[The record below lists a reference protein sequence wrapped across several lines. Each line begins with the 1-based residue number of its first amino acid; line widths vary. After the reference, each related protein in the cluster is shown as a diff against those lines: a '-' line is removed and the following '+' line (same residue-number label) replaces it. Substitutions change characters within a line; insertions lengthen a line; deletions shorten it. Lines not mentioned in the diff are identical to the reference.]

1 MTKTLQLGIAGLG
14 TVGAEVARQIIA
26 NHNHF
31 TKQASMP
38 VMVTAVSARNA
49 DTDRGFSMQGIQ
61 FCNNPLDLASMDN
74 VDVVVELIGGSE
86 GVALDLV
93 QAAIANGKH
102 VITANKALLA
112 HHGYKLAVQAE
123 KAGVM
128 LAAEASVAGG
138 IPVLKTLR
146 ESLSGNQIT
155 RITGILNGTCN
166 YILSTMQHQARDFDD
181 VLAEAQAL
189 GYAEADPGFDID
201 GVDAGHKLAL
211 LGAIGFGTAPSI
223 DAVDMTGV
231 RAITMTDMENASNL
245 GCTIRLLA
253 EAEQNDDGEVLM
265 RVRPVILPLDNQLAK
280 IDGPLN
286 AVTFTGSPIGAVTA
300 IGPGAGAGATASAV
314 LADIIDLALGRIS
327 PFFVVPADQLAA
339 APNRTAPQKP
349 ERVFIRLKVYDRP
362 GVLADITTIL
372 KDHAISVESLLQS
385 GRSDDGENGDVPV
398 VLTTHEA
405 APQAIAAASAE
416 LAQLPAVLAEP
427 VILTIGQD

>member
-1 MTKTLQLGIAGLG
+1 
-14 TVGAEVARQIIA
+14 
-26 NHNHF
+26 
-31 TKQASMP
+31 
-38 VMVTAVSARNA
+38 
-49 DTDRGFSMQGIQ
+49 MQGIQ

-166 YILSTMQHQARDFDD
+166 YILSIMQHQARDFDD

-327 PFFVVPADQLAA
+327 PFFGVPADQLAA
-339 APNRTAPQKP
+339 APDRTAPQKP

>member
-31 TKQASMP
+31 IKQAGIP

-49 DTDRGFSMQGIQ
+49 DADRGFSMQGIQ

-166 YILSTMQHQARDFDD
+166 YILSIMQHQARDFDD

-265 RVRPVILPLDNQLAK
+265 RVRPEILPLHNQLAK

-327 PFFVVPADQLAA
+327 PFFGVPADQLAA
-339 APNRTAPQKP
+339 APDRTAPQKP

>member
-31 TKQASMP
+31 IKQAGIP

-49 DTDRGFSMQGIQ
+49 DADRGFSMQGIQ

-166 YILSTMQHQARDFDD
+166 YILSIMQHQARDFDD

-327 PFFVVPADQLAA
+327 PFFGVPADQLAA
-339 APNRTAPQKP
+339 APDRTAPQKP

>member
-26 NHNHF
+26 NHSHF
-31 TKQASMP
+31 TKQAGMP

-61 FCNNPLDLASMDN
+61 FCDNPLELASMDN

-93 QAAIANGKH
+93 QAAITNGKH

-286 AVTFTGSPIGAVTA
+286 AVTFTGTPIGAVTA

-327 PFFVVPADQLAA
+327 PFFGVPADQLAA
-339 APNRTAPQKP
+339 APHRTAPQKP
-349 ERVFIRLKVYDRP
+349 ERFFIRLKVYDRP

-372 KDHAISVESLLQS
+372 KDHSISVESLLQS

-398 VLTTHEA
+398 ILTTHEA

>member
-31 TKQASMP
+31 IKQAGIP

-49 DTDRGFSMQGIQ
+49 DADRGFSMQGIQ

-166 YILSTMQHQARDFDD
+166 YILSIMQHQARDFDD

-327 PFFVVPADQLAA
+327 PFFGVPADQLAA
-339 APNRTAPQKP
+339 APDRTAPQKP

-405 APQAIAAASAE
+405 APQAIAVASAE

>member
-1 MTKTLQLGIAGLG
+1 MKTGLQLAIAGLG
-14 TVGAEVARQIIA
+14 TVGAEVARQVISNNA
-26 NHNHF
+26 HF
-31 TKQASMP
+31 QRQAGMA
-38 VMVTAVSARNA
+38 VTTTAVSARDA
-49 DTDRGFSMQGIQ
+49 DKDRGFSMQGIQ
-61 FCNNPLDLASMDN
+61 FCDDPLALASMDN
-74 VDVVVELIGGSE
+74 VDVVVELIGGSD

-93 QAAIANGKH
+93 EAAIANGKH

-112 HHGYKLAVQAE
+112 HHGYMLAEKAE

-166 YILSTMQHQARDFDD
+166 YILSTMQHQGRDFDD

-189 GYAEADPGFDID
+189 GYAEADPSFDID
-201 GVDAGHKLAL
+201 GVDAAHKLAL

-223 DAVDMTGV
+223 GAVDVTGV
-231 RAITMTDMENASNL
+231 RAITMTDMDNAQKL

-253 EAEQNDDGEVLM
+253 EAEKNTDGEVLM
-265 RVRPVILPLDNQLAK
+265 RVRPVIQPLDSQLAK

-286 AVTFTGSPIGAVTA
+286 AVTFTGEPIGAITA

-314 LADIIDLALGRIS
+314 LADIVDLAVGRIT
-327 PFFVVPADQLAA
+327 PFFGIPASQLAA
-339 APNRTAPQKP
+339 APQRVAPQK
-349 ERVFIRLKVYDRP
+349 EECYFIRLKVYDRP

-398 VLTTHEA
+398 ILTTHEVP
-405 APQAIAAASAE
+405 PQAITAAIAE
-416 LAQLPAVLAEP
+416 LTELPTVLAEP
-427 VILTIGQD
+427 VILTMGHA

>member
-1 MTKTLQLGIAGLG
+1 MVNTLQLGIAGLG

-26 NHNHF
+26 NHDHF
-31 TKQASMP
+31 QKQVGRP
-38 VMVTAVSARNA
+38 LKVTAVSARNA
-49 DTDRGFSMQGIQ
+49 KTDRGFPMQDIQ
-61 FCNNPLDLASMDN
+61 FCDNPLDLASLEN
-74 VDVVVELIGGSE
+74 VDVVIELIGGSE

-93 QAAIANGKH
+93 ESAIAQGKH

-112 HHGYKLAVQAE
+112 HHGYMLAEKAE

-146 ESLSGNQIT
+146 ESLSGNRIN

-166 YILSTMQHQARDFDD
+166 YILSTMQHQQRDFDD
-181 VLAEAQAL
+181 VLAEAQRL

-231 RAITMTDMENASNL
+231 RSITMTDMENARNL

-253 EAEQNDDGEVLM
+253 EAEQTEDGQVLM
-265 RVRPVILPLDNQLAK
+265 RVRPVILPLEHQLAK

-286 AVTFTGSPIGAVTA
+286 AVTFTGEPIGAITA

-314 LADIIDLALGRIS
+314 LSDIIDLAVGRVT
-327 PFFVVPADQLAA
+327 PFFGVPADQLAA
-339 APNRTAPQKP
+339 APSRTTPQKQG
-349 ERVFIRLKVYDRP
+349 RFFIRLKVYDRP

-372 KDHAISVESLLQS
+372 KDHAISVESLMQS
-385 GRSDDGENGDVPV
+385 GRSNDGENGDVPV
-398 VLTTHEA
+398 ILTTHET
-405 APQAIAAASAE
+405 APQAIAAASE
-416 LAQLPAVLAEP
+416 QLVQLPAILAEP
-427 VILTIGQD
+427 VILAIGQD

>member
-1 MTKTLQLGIAGLG
+1 
-14 TVGAEVARQIIA
+14 
-26 NHNHF
+26 
-31 TKQASMP
+31 MP

-166 YILSTMQHQARDFDD
+166 YILSIMQHQARDFDD

-231 RAITMTDMENASNL
+231 RAITITDMENASNL

-327 PFFVVPADQLAA
+327 PFFGVPADQLAA

>member
-1 MTKTLQLGIAGLG
+1 
-14 TVGAEVARQIIA
+14 
-26 NHNHF
+26 
-31 TKQASMP
+31 
-38 VMVTAVSARNA
+38 
-49 DTDRGFSMQGIQ
+49 MQGIQ

-166 YILSTMQHQARDFDD
+166 YILSIMQHQARDFDD

-327 PFFVVPADQLAA
+327 PFFGVPADQLAA
-339 APNRTAPQKP
+339 VPDRTAPQKP

>member
-31 TKQASMP
+31 IKQAGIP

-49 DTDRGFSMQGIQ
+49 DADRGFSMQGIQ

-146 ESLSGNQIT
+146 ESLSGNQIM

-166 YILSTMQHQARDFDD
+166 YILSIMQHQARDFDD

-327 PFFVVPADQLAA
+327 PFFGVPADQLAA
-339 APNRTAPQKP
+339 VPDRTAPQKP

>member
-26 NHNHF
+26 NHNHL
-31 TKQASMP
+31 TKQAGIP

-49 DTDRGFSMQGIQ
+49 DADRGFSMQGIQ

-166 YILSTMQHQARDFDD
+166 YILSIMQHQARDFDD

-327 PFFVVPADQLAA
+327 PFFGVPADQLAA
-339 APNRTAPQKP
+339 APDRTAPQKP

-416 LAQLPAVLAEP
+416 LTQLPAVLAEP

>member
-1 MTKTLQLGIAGLG
+1 METTLQLGIAGLG
-14 TVGAEVARQIIA
+14 TVGAEVARQIIV
-26 NHNHF
+26 NHDHF
-31 TKQASMP
+31 QKQAGRP
-38 VMVTAVSARNA
+38 VKVTAVSARNA
-49 DTDRGFSMQGIQ
+49 KTDRGFSMEDIQ
-61 FCNNPLDLASMDN
+61 FCDNPLDLASLDN

-93 QAAIANGKH
+93 EAAIAHGKH

-112 HHGYKLAVQAE
+112 HHGYMLAEKAE

-146 ESLSGNQIT
+146 ESLSGNRIK

-166 YILSTMQHQARDFDD
+166 YILSTMQHQKRDFDD
-181 VLAEAQAL
+181 VLAEAQRL

-231 RAITMTDMENASNL
+231 RSITMTDMENASNL

-253 EAEQNDDGEVLM
+253 EAEQTEDGQVLM
-265 RVRPVILPLDNQLAK
+265 RVRPVILPLEHQLAK

-286 AVTFTGSPIGAVTA
+286 AVTFTGEPIGAVTA

-314 LADIIDLALGRIS
+314 LADIIDLAVRTGNTIFRGAGAS
-327 PFFVVPADQLAA
+327 VGCRPFTHRAA
-339 APNRTAPQKP
+339 KT
-349 ERVFIRLKVYDRP
+349 
-362 GVLADITTIL
+362 G
-372 KDHAISVESLLQS
+372 AIFHPPESL
-385 GRSDDGENGDVPV
+385 
-398 VLTTHEA
+398 
-405 APQAIAAASAE
+405 
-416 LAQLPAVLAEP
+416 
-427 VILTIGQD
+427 

>member
-31 TKQASMP
+31 IKQAGIP

-49 DTDRGFSMQGIQ
+49 DADRGFSMQGIQ

-138 IPVLKTLR
+138 IPVLKILR

-166 YILSTMQHQARDFDD
+166 YILSIMQHQARDFDD

-253 EAEQNDDGEVLM
+253 EAEQNDDGEV
-265 RVRPVILPLDNQLAK
+265 ILPLDNQLAK

-327 PFFVVPADQLAA
+327 PFFGVPADQLAA
-339 APNRTAPQKP
+339 APDRTAPQKP

>member
-1 MTKTLQLGIAGLG
+1 
-14 TVGAEVARQIIA
+14 
-26 NHNHF
+26 
-31 TKQASMP
+31 MP

-49 DTDRGFSMQGIQ
+49 DADRGFSMQGIQ

-166 YILSTMQHQARDFDD
+166 YILSIMQHQARDFDD

-327 PFFVVPADQLAA
+327 PFFGVPADQLAA

-349 ERVFIRLKVYDRP
+349 ARVFIRLKVYDRP

>member
-31 TKQASMP
+31 IKQAGIP

-49 DTDRGFSMQGIQ
+49 DADRGFSMQGIQ

-138 IPVLKTLR
+138 IPVLKILR

-166 YILSTMQHQARDFDD
+166 YILSIMQHQARDFDD

-327 PFFVVPADQLAA
+327 PFFGVPADQLAA
-339 APNRTAPQKP
+339 APDRTAPQKP

>member
-1 MTKTLQLGIAGLG
+1 MKTGLQLAIAGLG
-14 TVGAEVARQIIA
+14 TVGAEVARQVISNA
-26 NHNHF
+26 APF
-31 TKQASMP
+31 QRQAGMA
-38 VMVTAVSARNA
+38 VTITAVSARDA
-49 DTDRGFSMQGIQ
+49 DKDRGFSMQGMQ
-61 FCNNPLDLASMDN
+61 FCDNPLALASMDN
-74 VDVVVELIGGSE
+74 VDVVVELIGGSD

-93 QAAIANGKH
+93 EAAIANGKH

-112 HHGYKLAVQAE
+112 HHGYMLAEKAE

-166 YILSTMQHQARDFDD
+166 YILSTMQHQRRDFDD

-201 GVDAGHKLAL
+201 GVDAAHKLAL

-223 DAVDMTGV
+223 GAVDVTGV
-231 RAITMTDMENASNL
+231 RAITMTDMDNAQKL

-253 EAEQNDDGEVLM
+253 EAEKNTDGEVLM
-265 RVRPVILPLDNQLAK
+265 QVRPVILPLDSQLAK

-286 AVTFTGSPIGAVTA
+286 AVTFTGEPIGAITS

-314 LADIIDLALGRIS
+314 LADIVDLAASRIT
-327 PFFVVPADQLAA
+327 PFFGIPASQLAA
-339 APNRTAPQKP
+339 APQRAAPQK
-349 ERVFIRLKVYDRP
+349 EECYFIRLKVYDRP

-372 KDHAISVESLLQS
+372 
-385 GRSDDGENGDVPV
+385 NGDVPV
-398 VLTTHEA
+398 ILTTHEVP
-405 APQAIAAASAE
+405 PQAITAAIVE
-416 LAQLPAVLAEP
+416 LTELPTVLAEP
-427 VILTIGQD
+427 VILTMGHA

>member
-1 MTKTLQLGIAGLG
+1 
-14 TVGAEVARQIIA
+14 
-26 NHNHF
+26 
-31 TKQASMP
+31 
-38 VMVTAVSARNA
+38 
-49 DTDRGFSMQGIQ
+49 
-61 FCNNPLDLASMDN
+61 
-74 VDVVVELIGGSE
+74 
-86 GVALDLV
+86 
-93 QAAIANGKH
+93 
-102 VITANKALLA
+102 
-112 HHGYKLAVQAE
+112 
-123 KAGVM
+123 
-128 LAAEASVAGG
+128 
-138 IPVLKTLR
+138 
-146 ESLSGNQIT
+146 
-155 RITGILNGTCN
+155 
-166 YILSTMQHQARDFDD
+166 MQHQARDFDD

-327 PFFVVPADQLAA
+327 PFFGVPADQLAA
-339 APNRTAPQKP
+339 VPDRTAPQKP

>member
-26 NHNHF
+26 NHNHL
-31 TKQASMP
+31 TKQAGIP

-49 DTDRGFSMQGIQ
+49 DADRGFSMQGIQ

-166 YILSTMQHQARDFDD
+166 YILSIMQHQARDFDD

-327 PFFVVPADQLAA
+327 PFFGVPADQLAA
-339 APNRTAPQKP
+339 APDRTAPQKP